1 MCYGGIKMD
10 KLISNADVIQMV
22 INTLDSVEVHGKDNI
37 SKLLGCIQA
46 LESVIEQAEKE
57 IQSEDGDN

>member
-1 MCYGGIKMD
+1 MD

>member
-1 MCYGGIKMD
+1 MD

-22 INTLDSVEVHGKDNI
+22 INTLDSIEIHGKDNI

-46 LESVIEQAEKE
+46 LESIVKQAEKE
-57 IQSEDGDN
+57 IQSEDGELNGG